1 MSTRGFLGRS
11 IAALASVSMLVVSL
25 NPASAFTLAAPSLQQ
40 HFVSAEVQN
49 VWWCRWNCGPRPGGG
64 WGPAALVGGL
74 VAGAVVGAAIAAP
87 HYRDPCWQR
96 WVGPYGDV
104 EWRRTC

>member
-1 MSTRGFLGRS
+1 MSHRGFLGRS

-25 NPASAFTLAAPSLQQ
+25 NPASAFPLGAPSLQQ

-49 VWWCRWNCGPRPGGG
+49 VWWCRWNCGPRVGG

-87 HYRDPCWQR
+87 HGTPAGSDGSGRMATWN
-96 WVGPYGDV
+96 GDA
-104 EWRRTC
+104 RADR

>member
-1 MSTRGFLGRS
+1 MSTRGYLGRS
-11 IAALASVSMLVVSL
+11 VAALASISMLAVSVD
-25 NPASAFTLAAPSLQQ
+25 PASAFTLTAPSLQQ

-49 VWWCRWNCGPRPGGG
+49 VWWCRWNCGRPGWG
-64 WGPAALVGGL
+64 WGPALVGGL
-74 VAGAVVGAAIAAP
+74 VAGAVVGAAVAAP
-87 HYRDPCWQR
+87 HRDPCWQR

>member
-1 MSTRGFLGRS
+1 MSTRGFFARS

-25 NPASAFTLAAPSLQQ
+25 NPASAFTLAAPSLHQ
-40 HFVSAEVQN
+40 HFASAEAQN
-49 VWWCRWNCGPRPGGG
+49 VWWCRWNCGPRGPG
-64 WGPAALVGGL
+64 WVPAAVLGGL
-74 VAGAVVGAAIAAP
+74 LAGAVVGAAVAAP

-104 EWRRTC
+104 EWRRAC